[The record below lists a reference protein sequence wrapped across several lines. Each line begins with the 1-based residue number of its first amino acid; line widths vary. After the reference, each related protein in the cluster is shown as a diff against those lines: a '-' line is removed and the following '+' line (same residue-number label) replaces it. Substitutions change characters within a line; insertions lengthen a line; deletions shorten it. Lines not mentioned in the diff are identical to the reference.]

1 VGNGQEGEVVG
12 ATATAGGEG
21 RRGGHQCRRNRT
33 DQQARHGTAQRSMK
47 DTTRP
52 AALRSIAAVLAW
64 ALFGVLH
71 THAAGQIV
79 RRDLKVAAVR
89 SSHRWRCAAQH
100 RNAATVRSGLVWS
113 GVWLGVWSGAS
124 RGCRATAWQLLSRL
138 ELYCSER
145 CMSSCHARAIM
156 RLAYWPCSRPCW
168 LHPRTHP
175 RAHPRVHAWQW
186 HPRRPLFRSR
196 VHFIARVR

>member
-1 VGNGQEGEVVG
+1 MGTSVGGTGP
-12 ATATAGGEG
+12 TS
-21 RRGGHQCRRNRT
+21 
-33 DQQARHGTAQRSMK
+33 RHGTARHSEEIQPGQQRCV
-47 DTTRP
+47 
-52 AALRSIAAVLAW
+52 ALRPCWRGLCLVCFTRI
-64 ALFGVLH
+64 
-71 THAAGQIV
+71 AAGQIV

-113 GVWLGVWSGAS
+113 GVSLGVWSGAS